1 MIYPSLLIFII
12 AFLIR
17 LLNIYF
23 SNTDVNTYISEDQF
37 LYWDW
42 ALQKAFTS
50 QSTLPQNVLVER
62 MPGSFLFFQFA
73 IWLVGKNLFKV
84 LIMQIIIDSFNCFI
98 IASIAKILDRN
109 FFLIAGLLAAISPL
123 LVIVSSQVLSD
134 TIFLLFFNCF
144 IYFIIKFHQN
154 NDSKY
159 VFLAALFLSLSLF
172 TRTIVLPLIILSLFI
187 LTFVYIKNKF
197 NVINTIKMLSLFLIF
212 SLILVLPRIIN
223 NYNNYGTVNLTNQ
236 NGYHFAH
243 WVVPGVLD
251 LGSEQSKAEYYE
263 KLKKVSKKIE
273 TIENPFE
280 KSSVLSKL
288 AINTLLST
296 DKVNIIL
303 AWCKGAFLNVF
314 APSLLL
320 DKKIRSLHHPSF
332 YESERN
338 VKLWLLKLFNE
349 GKYKTYK
356 NIFIFTLFSSVVFV
370 ILTSLGLF
378 ICLKNYTFSAI
389 FSLFLVTYFLFI
401 TGPVFSPKYIHPI
414 ITIFI
419 IFETLALLKIY
430 GLIRKF
436 FQQS

>member
-98 IASIAKILDRN
+98 IASIAKILDRK

-159 VFLAALFLSLSLF
+159 VFLAALF
-172 TRTIVLPLIILSLFI
+172 
-187 LTFVYIKNKF
+187 
-197 NVINTIKMLSLFLIF
+197 
-212 SLILVLPRIIN
+212 
-223 NYNNYGTVNLTNQ
+223 
-236 NGYHFAH
+236 
-243 WVVPGVLD
+243 
-251 LGSEQSKAEYYE
+251 
-263 KLKKVSKKIE
+263 
-273 TIENPFE
+273 
-280 KSSVLSKL
+280 
-288 AINTLLST
+288 
-296 DKVNIIL
+296 
-303 AWCKGAFLNVF
+303 
-314 APSLLL
+314 
-320 DKKIRSLHHPSF
+320 
-332 YESERN
+332 
-338 VKLWLLKLFNE
+338 
-349 GKYKTYK
+349 
-356 NIFIFTLFSSVVFV
+356 
-370 ILTSLGLF
+370 
-378 ICLKNYTFSAI
+378 
-389 FSLFLVTYFLFI
+389 
-401 TGPVFSPKYIHPI
+401 
-414 ITIFI
+414 
-419 IFETLALLKIY
+419 
-430 GLIRKF
+430 
-436 FQQS
+436 